1 MTAVAAGIAAA
12 LAMPAGAQVS
22 PQPNALPSLPG
33 APATPADGLS
43 LTGSAEVLYNSNLL
57 RLPSDVAPRFSEH
70 RDDFR
75 YSPSLSATYGRSTG
89 LIAVAVNG
97 LIGRDFFQ
105 YNHYLDRN
113 QYLGGGSLTYH
124 SGSSCQL
131 SVSGNYASRQ
141 AGIQSGSSV
150 VDSTGAPV
158 EDVGEV
164 IDNVLT
170 NSTYGANAGCGSPT
184 GRLTF
189 GAGYLHSTRSNGAVT
204 RRFGN
209 SDADTFS
216 GNVGLGILRPGQLS
230 LNGSYTTIVYPDR
243 GALAALEG
251 LPPALAN
258 VGVKIAR
265 IGLSFSRPIGTK
277 LNGSIGVSF
286 LHSDPGGGQ
295 AAYNSPAYTLALNY
309 TSSSQLTFSLIGSR
323 DIVPSTTA
331 GALFRVADMIALT
344 AHYQL
349 GQAIT
354 ISPNAGFIGNTY
366 KQPFAIVGEPA
377 RRSDSTKSF
386 GLQIA
391 FAPRQLYDVTLNVQH
406 YIRNS
411 NPTTYSYT
419 GTTAGLT
426 LAVHL

>member
-1 MTAVAAGIAAA
+1 MAVVAAVAAAA
-12 LAMPAGAQVS
+12 LAMPAVAQVS
-22 PQPNALPSLPG
+22 PPNGPPG
-33 APATPADGLS
+33 APAAPADGLS
-43 LTGSAEVLYNSNLL
+43 LTGSAEALYNSNLL
-57 RLPSDVAPRFSEH
+57 RLPSDVVPPFSEH

-75 YSPSLSATYGRSTG
+75 YSPALSATYGRSSG
-89 LIAVAVNG
+89 LISVALNG

-141 AGIQSGSSV
+141 SGIQTGSSV
-150 VDSTGAPV
+150 VDSSGVPV
-158 EDVGEV
+158 EDVGQV

-170 NSTYGANAGCGSPT
+170 TSTYGANAGCGSPT

-189 GAGYLHSTRSNGAVT
+189 GGGYLHSTRSNAAAT
-204 RRFGN
+204 RMFGD
-209 SDADTFS
+209 SDSDTFS
-216 GNVGLGILRPGQLS
+216 GNLGLGILRPGQLS
-230 LNGSYTTIVYPDR
+230 LNGSYTTIVYPNR
-243 GALAALEG
+243 GALAAVEG

-258 VGVKIAR
+258 VGVKISR

-295 AAYNSPAYTLALNY
+295 AAYNSPAYTIALNY
-309 TSSSQLTFSLIGSR
+309 SSTSRLTFSLTGSR

-331 GALFRVADMIALT
+331 GALFRVADTIVLT
-344 AHYQL
+344 GHYQL
-349 GQAIT
+349 GEAIT
-354 ISPNAGFIGNTY
+354 ISPNAGLIGNTY
-366 KQPFAIVGEPA
+366 KQPFAIVGEPP
-377 RRSDSTKSF
+377 RRSDSTKTL

-391 FAPRQLYDVTLNVQH
+391 FAPRELYDVTLNVQH

-411 NPTTYSYT
+411 DPTIFEYT
-419 GTTAGLT
+419 STTAGLT